1 MSSQAGC
8 ANNMVTLHIDVFSLI
23 ALRKRT
29 FVRSE
34 SNASLRL
41 NMRLR
46 SLMLAARRCATVATL
61 RRFFEGRGALKPFH
75 IYAPCLLSGFFNCQK
90 DPINILHITSTLP
103 VPLRLLWRLGP
114 IPVYSSSAADDTA
127 FAARGR
133 NGGGGEALLCGA
145 TADRLAVHR
154 WHRGWGGGVVE
165 VLAVEVTTVVSKD
178 NSYS

>member
-1 MSSQAGC
+1 MSSQARY

-75 IYAPCLLSGFFNCQK
+75 IYAPCMPPLWIFQLSKRSHKYSTYHFNLTC
-90 DPINILHITSTLP
+90 
-103 VPLRLLWRLGP
+103 
-114 IPVYSSSAADDTA
+114 SSSASLASGSHSRLFLQRRRRHRFRCSRA
-127 FAARGR
+127 QWRRRRGSPLR
-133 NGGGGEALLCGA
+133 SNG
-145 TADRLAVHR
+145 
-154 WHRGWGGGVVE
+154 
-165 VLAVEVTTVVSKD
+165 
-178 NSYS
+178 